1 MDGEQEMTITVGL
14 VVEIAFNLIQQLMFI
29 GFLYLFFD
37 KGENKVKNI
46 LAFWISVLLL
56 FTMANYFTFNEMT
69 LNHLDSII
77 TIFVM
82 LVYSICFLKGELY
95 LRIIIPIIVFGLNIL
110 IAYLNLFVM
119 STVGDVPFEEAI
131 MFSTS
136 FRYMYLVIANLLYMV
151 ALLILLRIG
160 NRKIQVV
167 SKTEIIAF
175 IIVAAALY
183 AGSLSTMIFYKQLIN
198 NENLT
203 PYIIIVLISLFVSA
217 GVFWFLLIKISKDN
231 QVKTDLLLSRQREE
245 MYRES
250 VISSGEQIRLV
261 SEIKHDMKNNL
272 SSIYSLIDN
281 GQYDDAKRLCVDCSE
296 SITKVYTP
304 INTDNPTLNAILN
317 VEIEKARQ
325 NDISFSYTVT
335 DSLEFV
341 SSTDV
346 VSIIGNLCDNAI
358 EYLSEIDKS
367 QRKMSLEITVRND
380 YRIIMCRN
388 TILSSVLSVNPD
400 MKTTKN
406 DETLHG
412 KGLSILRSIAEK
424 YNGSLG
430 YQEDGNSLEVTL
442 IIMETK

>member
-1 MDGEQEMTITVGL
+1 MTVGL
-14 VVEIAFNLIQQLMFI
+14 VVEIAVNLLQQLLFI

-37 KGENKVKNI
+37 KSENKVKNI
-46 LAFWISVLLL
+46 AAFTAAVLIL

-69 LNHLDSII
+69 FNHMDAVI
-77 TIFVM
+77 TIVVM
-82 LVYSICFLKGELY
+82 LVYSVFFFKGELY
-95 LRIIIPIIVFGLNIL
+95 LRIIMPLIAFGLNML
-110 IAYLNLFVM
+110 IAFAAIFLMSSITGKSMEESVAFSTAFRYIYLVVVEATYIFTLWLILRLRKKNITLSNRYDIFAFIVIPVLCMIAMYTDVFIYQIVNFDSHILVLIIINLFVM
-119 STVGDVPFEEAI
+119 I
-131 MFSTS
+131 
-136 FRYMYLVIANLLYMV
+136 
-151 ALLILLRIG
+151 
-160 NRKIQVV
+160 VV
-167 SKTEIIAF
+167 S
-175 IIVAAALY
+175 
-183 AGSLSTMIFYKQLIN
+183 
-198 NENLT
+198 
-203 PYIIIVLISLFVSA
+203 VLV
-217 GVFWFLLIKISKDN
+217 WFLLIRISNDN

-261 SEIKHDMKNNL
+261 SDIKHDMKNNL

-281 GQYDDAKRLCVDCSE
+281 GQYDDAKRLCLDCSE
-296 SITKVYTP
+296 SIAKVYTP

-335 DSLEFV
+335 DSLSFV

-358 EYLSEIDKS
+358 EYLSAIDKS

-400 MKTTKN
+400 MKTTKS
-406 DETLHG
+406 DEALHG

-430 YQEDGNSLEVTL
+430 YKEDDNSLEVTL

>member
-1 MDGEQEMTITVGL
+1 MDGEQEMTVGL
-14 VVEIAFNLIQQLMFI
+14 VVEIAVNLVQQLLFI

-46 LAFWISVLLL
+46 AAFVITVLIL

-69 LNHLDSII
+69 FNHLDAVI
-77 TIFVM
+77 TVAVM
-82 LVYSICFLKGELY
+82 LAYSLIFLKGELY
-95 LRIIIPIIVFGLNIL
+95 LRIIIPLITFGINMMISFIALLAMSSVTGKTLEESVVFSNSFRYLYLVVVHATYIL
-110 IAYLNLFVM
+110 ILWLILRIRKKNITLSNQYDVFAFIVLPLLCMIAMYTDVFIYQIVNFDSHILALIIINLFV
-119 STVGDVPFEEAI
+119 
-131 MFSTS
+131 
-136 FRYMYLVIANLLYMV
+136 
-151 ALLILLRIG
+151 LI
-160 NRKIQVV
+160 VV
-167 SKTEIIAF
+167 S
-175 IIVAAALY
+175 
-183 AGSLSTMIFYKQLIN
+183 
-198 NENLT
+198 
-203 PYIIIVLISLFVSA
+203 VLV
-217 GVFWFLLIKISKDN
+217 WFLLIRISNDN

-245 MYRES
+245 LYRES
-250 VISSGEQIRLV
+250 VISSGEQIKLV
-261 SEIKHDMKNNL
+261 SDIKHDMKNNL

-281 GQYDDAKRLCVDCSE
+281 GQYDDAKRLCLDCSE

-335 DSLEFV
+335 DSLNFV

-358 EYLSEIDKS
+358 EYLSAIDKS

-388 TILSSVLSVNPD
+388 TILSSVLRVNPD

-406 DETLHG
+406 DEALHG

-430 YQEDGNSLEVTL
+430 YKEDDNSLEVTL

>member
-1 MDGEQEMTITVGL
+1 MTITAGL

-77 TIFVM
+77 TIIVM

-95 LRIIIPIIVFGLNIL
+95 LRIIIPILAFGLNML
-110 IAYLNLFVM
+110 ISYLNIFVM
-119 STVGDVPFEEAI
+119 STFGDVPFEEAI
-131 MFSTS
+131 VFSTS
-136 FRYMYLVIANLLYMV
+136 FRYMYLTVANLLYFV

-160 NRKIQVV
+160 KRKIQVV
-167 SKTEIIAF
+167 SKAEIVAF
-175 IIVAAALY
+175 IIVAVALY
-183 AGSLSTMIFYKQLIN
+183 AGSLSTMIFYKQLFN
-198 NENLT
+198 NGELL
-203 PYIIIVLISLFVSA
+203 PYIIIILVSLFVSA
-217 GVFWFLLIKISKDN
+217 GVFWFLLLKISKDN
-231 QVKTDLLLSRQREE
+231 QIKTELLLSKQREE
-245 MYRES
+245 MYQSS
-250 VISSGEQIRLV
+250 VIASNEYIKKT
-261 SEIKHDMKNNL
+261 SEIKHDMNNTL
-272 SSIYSLIDN
+272 SSIYRLIDS
-281 GQYDDAKRLCVDCSE
+281 GQYDEAKRLCLDCSE

-335 DSLEFV
+335 DSLDFV

-358 EYLSEIDKS
+358 EYLSTIDKG

-380 YRIIMCRN
+380 YRIIVCRN

-412 KGLSILRSIAEK
+412 KGLSILRSVAEK
-424 YNGSLG
+424 YNGTLSCK
-430 YQEDGNSLEVTL
+430 EDDDSIEVTL
-442 IIMETK
+442 IIKEKK

>member
-1 MDGEQEMTITVGL
+1 MTITVGL

-37 KGENKVKNI
+37 KGENKIKNI
-46 LAFWISVLLL
+46 LAFWIAVLLL

-110 IAYLNLFVM
+110 ILYLNLFVM
-119 STVGDVPFEEAI
+119 STFGDVPFEEAI

-160 NRKIQVV
+160 KRKIQVV
-167 SKTEIIAF
+167 SNTEIIAF

-281 GQYDDAKRLCVDCSE
+281 GQYDDAKHLCVDCSE
-296 SITKVYTP
+296 SIAKVYTP

-335 DSLEFV
+335 DSLDFV
-341 SSTDV
+341 SATDV

-358 EYLSEIDKS
+358 EYLSAIDKS

-388 TILSSVLSVNPD
+388 TILSSVLSENPD

-412 KGLSILRSIAEK
+412 KGLNILRSIAEK

-430 YQEDGNSLEVTL
+430 YKEDDNSLEVTM

>member
-1 MDGEQEMTITVGL
+1 MTITVGL

-37 KGENKVKNI
+37 KGENKIKNF

-77 TIFVM
+77 TIVVM
-82 LVYSICFLKGELY
+82 LVYSIFFLKGELY
-95 LRIIIPIIVFGLNIL
+95 LRIIIPIIAFGLNML
-110 IAYLNLFVM
+110 ISYLNLFVM
-119 STVGDVPFEEAI
+119 STFGDVPFVEAI
-131 MFSTS
+131 TFTSS
-136 FRYMYLVIANLLYMV
+136 FRYMYVIITDLLYLIV
-151 ALLILLRIG
+151 LLIILRIG
-160 NRKIQVV
+160 KRNIQVV
-167 SKTEIIAF
+167 SKAEIIAF

-198 NENLT
+198 NEELT
-203 PYIIIVLISLFVSA
+203 PYIIIVLVSLFVSA
-217 GVFWFLLIKISKDN
+217 GVFWFLLLKISKDN

-281 GQYDDAKRLCVDCSE
+281 GQYDDAKRLCLDCSD
-296 SITKVYTP
+296 SIAKVYTP

-325 NDISFSYTVT
+325 NDISFSYTIT
-335 DSLEFV
+335 DSLSFV

-358 EYLSEIDKS
+358 EYLSSVDKS
-367 QRKMSLEITVRND
+367 QRKMSLEITVRSD

-388 TILSSVLSVNPD
+388 IILSSVLSVNPD

-406 DETLHG
+406 DEALHG

-430 YQEDGNSLEVTL
+430 YQEDDDSFEVTL
-442 IIMETK
+442 VIKDIK